1 MRRSPQAAS
10 DALQAMEQQQL
21 RRLRRTVTGYARDK
35 SIAQP
40 LVDGATLVN
49 FCSNDYL
56 GLARHPRLIEAMQ
69 ASLARY
75 GAGSG
80 AAHLV
85 TGHTA
90 EHHAL
95 EEELAVFTGREA
107 ALLFSTGYM
116 ANVGAISALLERGDL
131 VVQDRLNHASLLDGA
146 LLSGARLARYAHAD
160 AEDAARKLGAATA
173 ERGLLIATDGVFSMD
188 GDIAPL
194 AALAALARARA
205 SWLLVDDAHGLG
217 ALGANGGGALELAG
231 LREDAVPLLVGTL
244 GKAFGCFGAFVAGE
258 RALIEVI
265 MQRAR
270 SYIFTTALP
279 PAVAA
284 AARMSLRLAR
294 DEAWR
299 RTRLQDNVL
308 RFRRHAADRGIALTG
323 SLTAIQPVIVSGA
336 GRCVAASDRLR
347 AAGYWVAAIRPPT
360 VPPGGER
367 LRVTLSTA
375 HSDDEI
381 DGLVE
386 ALAAA
391 LAAVP
396 ATPALPAASS
406 DQAPA

>member
-1 MRRSPQAAS
+1 
-10 DALQAMEQQQL
+10 MEQQQL
-21 RRLRRTVTGYARDK
+21 RRMRRTVAGYAKAD

-40 LVDGATLVN
+40 QVDGAMLVN

-56 GLARHPRLIEAMQ
+56 GLARHPKLIEAMQ
-69 ASLARY
+69 EALARY

-95 EEELAVFTGREA
+95 EEELAEFTGRES

-116 ANVGAISALLERGDL
+116 ANVGAISALVERGDL

-146 LLSGARLARYAHAD
+146 LLSGARLARYAHGD
-160 AEDAARKLGAATA
+160 AEDAARKLGEATA

-194 AALAALARARA
+194 RELASRARAREA
-205 SWLLVDDAHGLG
+205 WLLVDDAHGLG
-217 ALGANGGGALELAG
+217 ALGARGGGALELAG
-231 LREDAVPLLVGTL
+231 LDADAVPLLVGTL

-258 RALIEVI
+258 RPLIEVI

-270 SYIFTTALP
+270 SYLFTTALP

-284 AARMSLRLAR
+284 AARRSLRLAR
-294 DEAWR
+294 EEGWR
-299 RTRLQDNVL
+299 RIRLQENVL
-308 RFRRHAADRGIALTG
+308 RFRAHAAERGIALTA
-323 SLTAIQPVIVSGA
+323 SRTAIQPLVIGDA
-336 GRCVAASDRLR
+336 ARAVAASDKLR

-360 VPPGGER
+360 VPPGSER
-367 LRVTLSTA
+367 LRITLSTA
-375 HSDDEI
+375 HGDDEI

-386 ALAAA
+386 S
-391 LAAVP
+391 LAAVLA
-396 ATPALPAASS
+396 ATPHQRPT
-406 DQAPA
+406 